1 MPTYYETPRV
11 LPSAPTY
18 ARTSYYPSTTTT
30 TSVNVTPYRARPYS
44 IREYTYEE
52 PARVSLGLRRSSSS
66 ASLSSLSTRA
76 STPMRYRTLSPAP
89 TPARPGGIPGPNG
102 DYVGTLGRAA
112 WLVLHATAEQY
123 PANPTPQEQQTARS
137 FVYSF
142 ASLYPCQKCRM
153 HFQKLVRENPPD
165 VSSQAAF
172 SAWVIRIH
180 NLVNIDLGKPTWA

>member
-1 MPTYYETPRV
+1 MPTYFDAPRS
-11 LPSAPTY
+11 LPSAYDRAPTY
-18 ARTSYYPSTTTT
+18 VRTVYPTSTTTS
-30 TSVNVTPYRARPYS
+30 SVNVTPYRVRPYS
-44 IREYTYEE
+44 VQEYTYQE
-52 PARVSLGLRRSSSS
+52 PVRVIHRSPSTT
-66 ASLSSLSTRA
+66 SLSARA
-76 STPMRYRTLSPAP
+76 STPMRYSRTLSPAR

-165 VSSQAAF
+165 VGSQAAF